1 MSGNR
6 TREIRCAIYTRKS
19 SQEGL
24 EQDFTSLHAQREAC
38 AAYILRQA
46 GEGWDLVPEHY
57 DDSGKSGGTMERPA
71 LQRLLADIEIGL
83 IDIVV
88 VYKVDRLTRSLLDFA
103 KLVEAMDKAKVSFV
117 SVTQSFNTT
126 NSMGRLTL
134 NMLLSFAQF
143 EREVTAERIR
153 DKIAASKA
161 KGMWMGGVP
170 PLGYEPD
177 GRSLKIVEEHAELV
191 RLIFAR
197 YLELKNVTLL
207 CQWLEKQEM
216 LSPLRHT
223 RTGKAYGGGPFF
235 RGQLY
240 TILRNPIYIGL
251 IHNRGET
258 YEGLHE
264 AIVDLDIWD
273 QVPQQLA
280 DNRQGPKK
288 QALAHPSLLAGKVV
302 DHEGRAFQC
311 SHTNKGSRR
320 YRYYVLPA
328 KDEQSGSSVRISAT
342 ELERVVRSKLAD
354 ILSDPLALLDKASA
368 EVSPAL
374 ISTLLDRCSEVTE
387 RASRLN
393 DKTVQGL
400 LDQVIIHPSH
410 VELRLDAAGVG
421 EAHGLNELPML
432 EDVLA
437 LSFSVD
443 ATVKRTGTVLKL
455 VEPSGQSAV
464 THKPDLGLIKL
475 IHQAHLWW
483 DELKQGAINIA
494 DLARREKVTASWM
507 TRVVRLAFLSPEVV
521 EAIIA
526 GRARADLDAKALLAT
541 GAIPSCWDEQR
552 AKFLPRPPGNLSP
565 PRPNSRKA
573 QEVLEHA

>member
-1 MSGNR
+1 MSGGR
-6 TREIRCAIYTRKS
+6 TKDIRCAIYTRKS
-19 SQEGL
+19 SEEGL
-24 EQDFTSLHAQREAC
+24 EQDFNSLDAQREAC
-38 AAYILRQA
+38 AAYILSQA
-46 GEGWDLVPEHY
+46 GEGWILVPEHY
-57 DDSGKSGGTMERPA
+57 DDGGKSGGTMERPA
-71 LQRLLADIEIGL
+71 LRRLLADIEIGL

-177 GRSLKIVEEHAELV
+177 GRSLKIVEEHAEIV
-191 RLIFAR
+191 RLIFER

-207 CQWLEKQEM
+207 CQWLEEQGM
-216 LSPLRHT
+216 LSPLRYT
-223 RTGKAYGGGPFF
+223 QTGKTYGGGPFF

-240 TILRNPIYIGL
+240 TILKNPIYIGL
-251 IHNRGET
+251 IPNHGET
-258 YEGLHE
+258 FEGLHE
-264 AIVDLDIWD
+264 AIVDHDIWD
-273 QVPQQLA
+273 RVQKQLA

-288 QALAHPSLLAGKVV
+288 QAPAHPSLLAGKVF

-311 SHTNKGSRR
+311 LHTNKGTRR

-328 KDEQSGSSVRISAT
+328 KDEQAGSRIRIPAT

-354 ILSDPLALLDKASA
+354 ILSDPLTLLDKANGD
-368 EVSPAL
+368 VSPAL
-374 ISTLLDRCSEVTE
+374 ISTLLDRSTEVTE
-387 RASRLN
+387 QASRLN
-393 DKTVQGL
+393 DKTFQRL
-400 LDQVIIHPSH
+400 LDQVVIHPSH
-410 VELRLDAAGVG
+410 VDLQLDAAGVG
-421 EAHGLNELPML
+421 ETLGLVEIAGL
-432 EDVLA
+432 EDALA

-443 ATVKRTGTVLKL
+443 AKVKRTGTVLKL
-455 VEPSGQSAV
+455 IEQSGQSAI
-464 THKPDLGLIKL
+464 THKPDLSLIKL

-483 DELKQGAINIA
+483 DELKRGSINIA
-494 DLARREKVTASWM
+494 DLARREEVTASWV

-521 EAIIA
+521 EAVLA
-526 GRARADLDAKALLAT
+526 GRARADLDAKALLAA
-541 GAIPSCWDEQR
+541 GAIPACWDEQR
-552 AKFLPRPPGNLSP
+552 AKFLPKPPGTLP
-565 PRPNSRKA
+565 PTRRRSRSA
-573 QEVLEHA
+573 QKVLEHA